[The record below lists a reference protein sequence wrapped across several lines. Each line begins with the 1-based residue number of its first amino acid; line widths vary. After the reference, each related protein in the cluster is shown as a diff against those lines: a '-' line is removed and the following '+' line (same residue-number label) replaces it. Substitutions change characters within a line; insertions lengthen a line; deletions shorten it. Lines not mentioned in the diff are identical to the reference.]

1 MAEIQ
6 IRQTTIIETGAEQSQ
21 VEMVLADQA
30 DIADA
35 TEYVTLKVTVS
46 HPAEPLLAEVQLAAL
61 RRARDALGE
70 QTHSF
75 APRIDR
81 TR

>member
-1 MAEIQ
+1 MAEMQ
-6 IRQTTIIETGAEQSQ
+6 IRQTTITEIGAEQSRI
-21 VEMVLADQA
+21 EMVLADKA

-70 QTHSF
+70 QTQAFSE
-75 APRIDR
+75 R
-81 TR
+81 TGRAR